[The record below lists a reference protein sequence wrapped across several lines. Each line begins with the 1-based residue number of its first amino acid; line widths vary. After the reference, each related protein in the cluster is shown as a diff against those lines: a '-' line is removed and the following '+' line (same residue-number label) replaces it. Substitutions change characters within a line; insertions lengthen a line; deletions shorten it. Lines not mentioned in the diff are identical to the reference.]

1 MKFYVAVTDDS
12 WFYHLRDLNPPPDEV
27 NFWTPGL
34 QPVPHAVGTP
44 WLFKLHS
51 PNNFIVG
58 GGYFMHYSQMPLNIA
73 WEAFEQKNGVTSVND
88 LQRAIARYRKQP
100 ASLTSP
106 IGCVVLSEPFIWP
119 RDRWLPV
126 PENWAPNIVTRK
138 QYFTESEPGK
148 SLWLAVNERL
158 PKAASVLQQQP
169 GVPARGKSQLVLPR
183 LGQGG
188 FRLVVTDAY
197 ARRCAVTG
205 ERTLPAL
212 EAAHIKQFSIIQS
225 HDVRNGLLLRAD
237 IHRLYDAGY
246 VTIGPNFQFLVSKR
260 IHADFDNG
268 KEYYALSGRSI
279 ELPSSKADR
288 PDPQYLEYHAIN
300 VYKG

>member
-1 MKFYVAVTDDS
+1 MKFYVAVTDDA
-12 WFYHLRDLNPPPDEV
+12 WFYHLSGLKPVADEV

-34 QPVPHAVGTP
+34 QPVPHPVGTP

-58 GGYFMHYSQMPLNIA
+58 GGYFIHYSQMPLNIA
-73 WEAFEQKNGVTSVND
+73 WESFEEKNGVSSIVD
-88 LQRAIARYRKQP
+88 LQRAIAKYRKRP
-100 ASLTSP
+100 TSWTSL
-106 IGCVVLSEPFIWP
+106 IGCAVLSEPFFWS
-119 RDRWLPV
+119 RERWMPV
-126 PENWAPNIVTRK
+126 PDDWAPNIVTRK
-138 QYFTESEPGK
+138 LYDTESEPGK

-158 PKAASVLQQQP
+158 PKPVSAFEHIATSAP
-169 GVPARGKSQLVLPR
+169 GRPQLIIPR

-197 ARRCAVTG
+197 TRRCAVTG

-212 EAAHIKQFSIIQS
+212 EAAHIKPFSEVQA
-225 HDVRNGLLLRAD
+225 HNVRNGLLLRAD

-246 VTIGPNFQFLVSKR
+246 VTVAPDFAFLVSKR

-279 ELPSSKADR
+279 ALPLSEADR
-288 PDPQYLEYHAIN
+288 PDPQNLEYHANN